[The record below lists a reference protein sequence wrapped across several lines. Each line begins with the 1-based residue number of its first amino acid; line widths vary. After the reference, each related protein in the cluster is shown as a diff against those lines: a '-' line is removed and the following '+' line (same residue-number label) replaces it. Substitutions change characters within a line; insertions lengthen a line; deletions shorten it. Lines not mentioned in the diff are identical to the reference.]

1 MRRVRALAR
10 WPFGCALLVICLA
23 KACLNA
29 IVGPLGGRSGMPE
42 GCTGGAVDRSL
53 DLGTDGISTPSGS
66 FVEVWCYAASK
77 HVPRNAGIHYLGPM
91 VDPRA
96 CGVLRILSRDV
107 ACSSVDPRAGRA
119 VTFSQVARALPS
131 VDPRPCGVTVC
142 FVLRGVSPALR
153 GFGESD
159 GGVGMVCAMQLW
171 PGRSPGRAGL
181 RGSRVFDSE
190 SSVDPPVGMSFRCV
204 DSRIGLGLSG

>member
-1 MRRVRALAR
+1 
-10 WPFGCALLVICLA
+10 
-23 KACLNA
+23 
-29 IVGPLGGRSGMPE
+29 MPE

-53 DLGTDGISTPSGS
+53 DLGTDGMSTPSGS
-66 FVEVWCYAASK
+66 FVEVWCYGVSK
-77 HVPRNAGIHYLGPM
+77 HVPRNAGIHYLGAM

-142 FVLRGVSPALR
+142 FVLRGVFPALR

-159 GGVGMVCAMQLW
+159 GGVGMVCAMPLRPVDPLDVRGFAVLGSSTAGARLIPLW
-171 PGRSPGRAGL
+171 GCRFGVWIPVLGWASRVDPRVAGSTFAASRRLVEPRVAGCVSGGTSACL
-181 RGSRVFDSE
+181 RG
-190 SSVDPPVGMSFRCV
+190 
-204 DSRIGLGLSG
+204 